1 MCDSEQRGFPTPAN
15 LGSMGASTSSGPPR
29 EPLKRLRVAVA
40 DDHLAFRDA
49 AAAWLREVCGFEVVG
64 ISPTDPA
71 ALAALAERRA
81 DLLLLGATFPKVVDP
96 DLVRYVKSN
105 SIAPRV
111 VVMSAHERRVAERAT
126 IEAGADGM
134 VDKNELVRELPSLLA
149 TIFGAHAL
157 SVDGSRELGPA
168 PQAASA

>member
-1 MCDSEQRGFPTPAN
+1 
-15 LGSMGASTSSGPPR
+15 
-29 EPLKRLRVAVA
+29 
-40 DDHLAFRDA
+40 
-49 AAAWLREVCGFEVVG
+49 
-64 ISPTDPA
+64 
-71 ALAALAERRA
+71 LAERRA

-157 SVDGSRELGPA
+157 SVGGSRELGPA